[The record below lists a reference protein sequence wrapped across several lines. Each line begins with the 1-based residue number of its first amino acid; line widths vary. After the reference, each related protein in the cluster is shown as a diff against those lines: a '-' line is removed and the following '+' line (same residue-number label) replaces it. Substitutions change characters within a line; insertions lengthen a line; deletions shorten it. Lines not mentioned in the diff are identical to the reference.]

1 MAMTIRTMEDRF
13 ANLLALHQL
22 VDRIEENNQGELE
35 FLVGNPTL
43 NTFMK
48 DMKAYM
54 ADEKKILADEIAKQA
69 LVGEFT
75 LMDSIKTMT
84 GGDSDDIE

>member
-48 DMKAYM
+48 DMKA
-54 ADEKKILADEIAKQA
+54 
-69 LVGEFT
+69 
-75 LMDSIKTMT
+75 
-84 GGDSDDIE
+84 

>member
-54 ADEKKILADEIAKQA
+54 ANEKKILAEEIAKQA
-69 LVGEFT
+69 LGGEFT
-75 LMDSIKTMT
+75 LVDNIVAMT
-84 GGDSDDIE
+84 GGDSNDIK